1 LAVLNAADNEFD
13 MKDALTE
20 NRLVG
25 LWLMMDGYRL
35 LYVGSVVNLAISAL
49 ARVGAFLLIAEFV
62 DEVLPGDNV
71 LILAPVFALGF
82 VLLSFVQGGASYVSG
97 RWSAYTAEHVAR
109 RLRNFLYNHVQR
121 LSFTYHDTMQT
132 GELLQRC
139 TSDVDAVR
147 RFYVDQGAQIGRILL
162 LFIVNFAAILT
173 INVTLAFI
181 SVIAIPIV
189 FALSTFFFSR
199 ISRKYESFQSQ
210 EATLSNRL
218 QENLSGVRVVKAFA
232 RQEYELNKFEEENNK
247 QYILGRELTLLHGLF
262 WPLSDALSSFQMLGG
277 MVIGA
282 LMVIDGTLTVG
293 NYLAYMG
300 MVRMIVFPMQNLGRL
315 IVQTSTALVS
325 YDRVMEII
333 KEDREFLGEDAPAPV
348 DELQGE
354 IVFDHVTFAYETGN
368 PVLRDVNFRVGPGQT
383 IALLGATGSGKS
395 SLMNLLP
402 RFYDYTAGK
411 ITLDGIELREFP
423 RRFLREHIGMVEQEP
438 FLFSRSIRENITY
451 SVGREV
457 SDAEVET
464 AARAAAIHDVIVD
477 NFPDGYATMVGERGV
492 TLSGGQKQR
501 LALARTLLKNP
512 RILILDDATSSVD
525 TQTEASIRHA
535 LGNMMQN
542 RTSFIIAHRI
552 QSVMHADLI
561 LVFDHGE
568 IVQSGT
574 HEELLSQDG
583 MYKQTYEM
591 QSRIDDELEK
601 ELQSA

>member
-1 LAVLNAADNEFD
+1 MALLNAVDNEFD